1 MSHRKV
7 FISILGT
14 GNYGP
19 CEYTQGDFTSSNTR
33 FIQEATL
40 EFLNVKETW
49 TAQDIAYIFL
59 TPTART
65 SNWQEKTVYKGEV
78 EKGYRGLAPILDEM
92 QLPCPIEDVDIT
104 EDGDEQGLW
113 SVFQTIYDKLQE
125 GDELYIDITHSF
137 RYLPMLLLV
146 LCNYAKFLKQTK
158 VVHISYGNYEAKAPV
173 KPLVDLMPLVEVQ
186 DWTFA
191 ASDFLRNGRTAS
203 FTALVKERIQPILK
217 ETKGQ
222 DEDARALRLFLNR
235 LEPLSQSL
243 TTVRGKAIIDGG
255 IFRDLNDSAQNLKN
269 TLIPA
274 MAPLIDKI
282 KDSFSGFDPTSSIEN
297 GFEAAQWC
305 YDKQLYQQSIT
316 ILQETLKGYTA
327 KQAGYPCDE
336 QRYQDLAAAAYN
348 EAFFKKHKKK
358 DEGKGKGKDKSK
370 DNEEDLNRQKV
381 IFDGMSSLPLV
392 DKLCELHNEISQL
405 RNDFNHAGIRFYP
418 IKADDIPRQ
427 IKEKIDW
434 LFQALKDDKL
444 TLASPLTSAQPL
456 FLNLSNHPSD
466 KWGEAQLDAARA
478 YGKVVDMPFPEIDPG
493 ATTEEIYIL
502 AEEYA
507 EEITSRYPDRDL
519 TVHIMGEMTFC
530 FRLVTLL
537 HARGVRCVA
546 STTQRKTSELA
557 DGKKESIFE
566 FQEFREY

>member
-1 MSHRKV
+1 MPHRKV

-14 GNYGP
+14 SNYGS
-19 CEYTQGDFTSSNTR
+19 CQYTQGDFTSSDTP
-33 FIQEATL
+33 FIQKATL

-49 TAQDIAYIFL
+49 TTQDIAYIFL

-65 SNWQEKTVYKGEV
+65 SNWQEKPVYKGG
-78 EKGYRGLAPILDEM
+78 EKKSYRGLVPILDEM
-92 QLPCPIEDVDIT
+92 KLPCPIETVDIT

-158 VVHISYGNYEAKAPV
+158 VVHISYGNYEAKTSV
-173 KPLVDLMPLVEVQ
+173 KPLVDLMTLVEVQ
-186 DWTFA
+186 NWTLA
-191 ASDFLRNGRTAS
+191 ASDFLRNGRTSS
-203 FTALVKERIQPILK
+203 FAELVSERIQPILK
-217 ETKGQ
+217 ATRGQ
-222 DEDARALRLFLNR
+222 DEDARALRQFINR

-243 TTVRGKAIIDGG
+243 TTVRGKMIIDGV
-255 IFRDLNDSAQNLKN
+255 IFRDLNDSAQNLGN

-282 KDSFSGFDPTSSIEN
+282 KDSFSGFAPTANIKN
-297 GFEAAQWC
+297 GFEAARWC

-327 KQAGYPCDE
+327 AQAGYPCDE
-336 QRYQDLAAAAYN
+336 KLYQDLAGTAYN
-348 EAFFKKHKKK
+348 IAFNKRPESEWKLGEKNNDQDDF
-358 DEGKGKGKDKSK
+358 
-370 DNEEDLNRQKV
+370 NRRKV
-381 IFDGMSSLPLV
+381 IVKRMLSLPLV
-392 DKLCELHNEISQL
+392 QELSGLYDEIAQL
-405 RNDFNHAGIRFYP
+405 RNDFNHAGIRPNP
-418 IKADDIPRQ
+418 INDIPTQ
-427 IKEKIDW
+427 IKRKMDCF
-434 LFQALKDDKL
+434 FQVLENDKPIP
-444 TLASPLTSAQPL
+444 APPL
-456 FLNLSNHPSD
+456 FLNLSNHSSD

-478 YGKVVDMPFPEIDPG
+478 YGKVVDMPFPTIDPG

-537 HARGVRCVA
+537 HARGIRCVA
-546 STTQRKTSELA
+546 STTQRKTSELP
-557 DGKKESIFE
+557 DGTKESIFE
-566 FQEFREY
+566 FQAFREY

>member
-1 MSHRKV
+1 M
-7 FISILGT
+7 
-14 GNYGP
+14 
-19 CEYTQGDFTSSNTR
+19 
-33 FIQEATL
+33 
-40 EFLNVKETW
+40 
-49 TAQDIAYIFL
+49 
-59 TPTART
+59 
-65 SNWQEKTVYKGEV
+65 

-92 QLPCPIEDVDIT
+92 KLPCPIETVDIT

-158 VVHISYGNYEAKAPV
+158 VVHISYGNYEPNATV
-173 KPLVDLMPLVEVQ
+173 YPLVDLTPLVEVQ

-191 ASDFLRNGRTAS
+191 ASDFLRNGRTSS
-203 FTALVKERIQPILK
+203 FAELVSERIQPILRA
-217 ETKGQ
+217 TKGQ
-222 DEDARALRLFLNR
+222 DEDAQALRQFINR

-274 MAPLIDKI
+274 MDPLIDKI
-282 KDSFSGFDPTSSIEN
+282 KDSFSGFSLEQNIKN
-297 GFEAAQWC
+297 GFVAAQWC

-327 KQAGYPCDE
+327 VQAGYPCDE
-336 QRYQDLAAAAYN
+336 KLYQDLAAAAYN
-348 EAFFKKHKKK
+348 VAFRKRPESEWKLGENN
-358 DEGKGKGKDKSK
+358 DDQ
-370 DNEEDLNRQKV
+370 EDFNRRKV
-381 IFDGMSSLPLV
+381 IVKRMLSLPLV
-392 DKLCELHNEISQL
+392 QELCSLYDEIAQL
-405 RNDFNHAGIRFYP
+405 RNDFNHAGIRPNP
-418 IKADDIPRQ
+418 INDIPTQ
-427 IKEKIDW
+427 IKRKMDRF
-434 LFQALKDDKL
+434 FQALEKDKPVP
-444 TLASPLTSAQPL
+444 APPL
-456 FLNLSNHPSD
+456 FLNLSNHSSD

-478 YGKVVDMPFPEIDPG
+478 YGKVVDMPFPKIDPG

>member
-1 MSHRKV
+1 MPHRKV

-14 GNYGP
+14 SNYGS
-19 CEYTQGDFTSSNTR
+19 CQYTQGDFISSETH

-65 SNWQEKTVYKGEV
+65 SNWQEKTLNWKKE
-78 EKGYRGLAPILDEM
+78 EKGYRGLEPILEEM
-92 QLPCPIEDVDIT
+92 KLPCPIETVDIT

-158 VVHISYGNYEAKAPV
+158 VVHISYGNYEPNETV
-173 KPLVDLMPLVEVQ
+173 NPLVDLMPLVEVQ
-186 DWTFA
+186 NWTLA
-191 ASDFLRNGRTAS
+191 ASDFLRNGRTSS
-203 FTALVKERIQPILK
+203 FAELVSERIQPILK
-217 ETKGQ
+217 ATRGQ
-222 DEDARALRLFLNR
+222 DEDARALRQFINR

-255 IFRDLNDSAQNLKN
+255 IFRDLNDSAQNLGD

-282 KDSFSGFDPTSSIEN
+282 KDSFSGFAPTANIKN
-297 GFEAAQWC
+297 GFEAARWC

-327 KQAGYPCDE
+327 AQAGYPCDE
-336 QRYQDLAAAAYN
+336 KLYQDLAGTAYN
-348 EAFFKKHKKK
+348 IAFNKRPESEWKLGEKNNDQDDF
-358 DEGKGKGKDKSK
+358 
-370 DNEEDLNRQKV
+370 NRRKV
-381 IFDGMSSLPLV
+381 IVKRMLSLPLV
-392 DKLCELHNEISQL
+392 QELSGLYDEIAQL
-405 RNDFNHAGIRFYP
+405 RNDFNHAGIRPNP
-418 IKADDIPRQ
+418 INDIPTQ
-427 IKEKIDW
+427 IKRKMDCF
-434 LFQALKDDKL
+434 FQVLENDKPIP
-444 TLASPLTSAQPL
+444 APPL
-456 FLNLSNHPSD
+456 FLNLSNHSSD
-466 KWGEAQLDAARA
+466 KWSKAQLDAARA
-478 YGKVVDMPFPEIDPG
+478 YGEVVDMPFPVIDPG
-493 ATTEEIYIL
+493 ATTEEIHRL

-507 EEITSRYPDRDL
+507 DRITSSYLGRDL
-519 TVHIMGEMTFC
+519 MTVHLMGEMTFT

-546 STTQRKTSELA
+546 STTQRKTSELE
-557 DGKKESIFE
+557 GSKKESIFE
-566 FQEFREY
+566 FQAFREY

>member
-1 MSHRKV
+1 MPHRKV

-14 GNYGP
+14 SNYGS
-19 CEYTQGDFTSSNTR
+19 CQYTQGDFISSDTH

-65 SNWQEKTVYKGEV
+65 SNWQEKTLNWKKE
-78 EKGYRGLAPILDEM
+78 EKGYRGLAPILEEM
-92 QLPCPIEDVDIT
+92 KLPCPIETVNIT
-104 EDGDEQGLW
+104 EDGDEQELW
-113 SVFQTIYDKLQE
+113 RVFQTIYDKLQE

-186 DWTFA
+186 NWTLA
-191 ASDFLRNGRTAS
+191 ASDFLRNGRTSS
-203 FTALVKERIQPILK
+203 FAELVSERIQPILK
-217 ETKGQ
+217 ATRGQ
-222 DEDARALRLFLNR
+222 DEDARALRQFINR

-255 IFRDLNDSAQNLKN
+255 IFRDLNDSAQNLGD

-274 MAPLIDKI
+274 MDPLIDKI
-282 KDSFSGFDPTSSIEN
+282 KDSFSSFAPTANIKN
-297 GFEAAQWC
+297 GFEAARWC

-327 KQAGYPCDE
+327 AQAGYPCDE
-336 QRYQDLAAAAYN
+336 KLYQDLAGTAYN
-348 EAFFKKHKKK
+348 IAF
-358 DEGKGKGKDKSK
+358 
-370 DNEEDLNRQKV
+370 NRRPESEWRLGEKNNDQDDFNRRKV
-381 IFDGMSSLPLV
+381 IVKRMLSLPLV
-392 DKLCELHNEISQL
+392 QELSGLYDEIAQL
-405 RNDFNHAGIRFYP
+405 RNDFNHAGIRPNP
-418 IKADDIPRQ
+418 INDIPTQ
-427 IKEKIDW
+427 IKRKMDCFFQVLEK
-434 LFQALKDDKL
+434 DKPIP
-444 TLASPLTSAQPL
+444 APPL
-456 FLNLSNHPSD
+456 FLNLSNHSSD
-466 KWGEAQLDAARA
+466 KWSKAQLDAARA
-478 YGKVVDMPFPEIDPG
+478 YGEVVDMPFPEIDPG
-493 ATTEEIYIL
+493 ATTEEIHRL

-507 EEITSRYPDRDL
+507 DRITSSYLGRDL
-519 TVHIMGEMTFC
+519 TVHLMGEMTFT

-546 STTQRKTSELA
+546 STTQRKTSELP
-557 DGKKESIFE
+557 DGTKESIFE
-566 FQEFREY
+566 FQAFREY

>member
-14 GNYGP
+14 SNYGP
-19 CEYTQGDFTSSNTR
+19 CKYTQGDFTSSETH

-65 SNWQEKTVYKGEV
+65 SNWQERPVYKGGE
-78 EKGYRGLAPILDEM
+78 EKGYIGLGPILNEM
-92 QLPCPIEDVDIT
+92 QLPCPIKTVDIT

-217 ETKGQ
+217 ATKGQ

-243 TTVRGKAIIDGG
+243 TSVRGKAIIDGG

-282 KDSFSGFDPTSSIEN
+282 KDSFSDFAPTPNIEN
-297 GFEAAQWC
+297 GFVAAQWC
-305 YDKQLYQQSIT
+305 YDMQLYQQSIT

-327 KQAGYPCDE
+327 EQAGYPCDE

-348 EAFFKKHKKK
+348 ITVKKRPEREWKLGENN
-358 DEGKGKGKDKSK
+358 DDQ
-370 DNEEDLNRQKV
+370 EDFNRRKV
-381 IFDGMSSLPLV
+381 IVKRMLSLPLV
-392 DKLCELHNEISQL
+392 QELCGLYDEISQL
-405 RNDFNHAGIRFYP
+405 RNDFNHAGIRP
-418 IKADDIPRQ
+418 NPMSDIPTQ
-427 IKEKIDW
+427 IERKMVR
-434 LFQALKDDKL
+434 LFEALKDDKL
-444 TLASPLTSAQPL
+444 TSAPPL
-456 FLNLSNHPSD
+456 FLNLSNHSSD

>member
-14 GNYGP
+14 SNYGP
-19 CEYTQGDFTSSNTR
+19 CKYTQGDFTSSETH

-65 SNWQEKTVYKGEV
+65 SNWQERPVYKGGE
-78 EKGYRGLAPILDEM
+78 EKGYIGLGPILNEM
-92 QLPCPIEDVDIT
+92 QLPCPIKTVDIT

-217 ETKGQ
+217 ATKGQ

-243 TTVRGKAIIDGG
+243 TSVRGKAIIDGG

-282 KDSFSGFDPTSSIEN
+282 KDSFSDFAPTPNIEN
-297 GFEAAQWC
+297 GFVAAQWC
-305 YDKQLYQQSIT
+305 YDMQLYQQSIT

-327 KQAGYPCDE
+327 EQAGYPCDE

-348 EAFFKKHKKK
+348 ITVKKRPEREWKLGENN
-358 DEGKGKGKDKSK
+358 DDQ
-370 DNEEDLNRQKV
+370 EDFNRRKV
-381 IFDGMSSLPLV
+381 IVKRMLSLPLV
-392 DKLCELHNEISQL
+392 QELCGLYDEISQL
-405 RNDFNHAGIRFYP
+405 RNDFNHAGIRP
-418 IKADDIPRQ
+418 NPMSDIPTQ
-427 IKEKIDW
+427 IERKMVR
-434 LFQALKDDKL
+434 LFEALKDDKL
-444 TLASPLTSAQPL
+444 TSAPPL
-456 FLNLSNHPSD
+456 FLNLSNHSSD

-546 STTQRKTSELA
+546 STTQRKTSELEG
-557 DGKKESIFE
+557 GKKESIFE

>member
-14 GNYGP
+14 SNYGP
-19 CEYTQGDFTSSNTR
+19 CKYTQGDFTSSETH

-65 SNWQEKTVYKGEV
+65 SNWQERPVYKGGE
-78 EKGYRGLAPILDEM
+78 EKGYIGLGPILNEM
-92 QLPCPIEDVDIT
+92 QLPCPIKTVDIT

-113 SVFQTIYDKLQE
+113 SVFQTIYDELQE

-217 ETKGQ
+217 ATKGQ

-327 KQAGYPCDE
+327 EQAGYPCDE

-348 EAFFKKHKKK
+348 ITVKKRPEREWKLGENN
-358 DEGKGKGKDKSK
+358 DDQ
-370 DNEEDLNRQKV
+370 EDFNRRKV
-381 IFDGMSSLPLV
+381 IVKRMLSLPLV
-392 DKLCELHNEISQL
+392 QELCGLYDEISQL
-405 RNDFNHAGIRFYP
+405 RNDFNHAGIRP
-418 IKADDIPRQ
+418 NPMSDIPTQ
-427 IKEKIDW
+427 IERKMVR
-434 LFQALKDDKL
+434 LFEALKDDKL
-444 TLASPLTSAQPL
+444 TSAPPL
-456 FLNLSNHPSD
+456 FLNLSNHSSD

>member
-1 MSHRKV
+1 MPHRKV

-14 GNYGP
+14 SNYGS
-19 CEYTQGDFTSSNTR
+19 CQYTQGDFISSETH

-65 SNWQEKTVYKGEV
+65 SNWQEKTLNWKKE
-78 EKGYRGLAPILDEM
+78 EKGYRGLEPILEEM
-92 QLPCPIEDVDIT
+92 KLPCPIETVDIT

-158 VVHISYGNYEAKAPV
+158 VVHISYGNYEPNETV
-173 KPLVDLMPLVEVQ
+173 NPLVDLMPLVEVQ
-186 DWTFA
+186 NWTLA
-191 ASDFLRNGRTAS
+191 ASDFLRNGRTSS
-203 FTALVKERIQPILK
+203 FAELVSERIQPILK
-217 ETKGQ
+217 ATRGQ
-222 DEDARALRLFLNR
+222 DEDARALRQFINR

-243 TTVRGKAIIDGG
+243 TTVRGKMIIDGV

-282 KDSFSGFDPTSSIEN
+282 KDSFSGFAPTSSIEN
-297 GFEAAQWC
+297 GFVAAQWC

-316 ILQETLKGYTA
+316 ILLETLKGYTA
-327 KQAGYPCDE
+327 YQAGYSFNKEFIDVKFYLEMAGKAFYIATQEDQAEEKWDLGLDSDNIE
-336 QRYQDLAAAAYN
+336 Q
-348 EAFFKKHKKK
+348 
-358 DEGKGKGKDKSK
+358 GKSFVRKCLKLPIVKELSGLYGKIG
-370 DNEEDLNRQKV
+370 R
-381 IFDGMSSLPLV
+381 
-392 DKLCELHNEISQL
+392 L
-405 RNDFNHAGIRFYP
+405 RNDFNHAGFRGDATGGQKIP
-418 IKADDIPRQ
+418 AEIKDLLDQVSLWIEENGDATTPHC
-427 IKEKIDW
+427 ESS
-434 LFQALKDDKL
+434 
-444 TLASPLTSAQPL
+444 TPL
-456 FLNLSNHPSD
+456 FLNLSNHSSD
-466 KWGEAQLDAARA
+466 KWSKAQLDAARA
-478 YGKVVDMPFPEIDPG
+478 YGEVVDMPFPVIDPG
-493 ATTEEIYIL
+493 ATTEEIHRL

-507 EEITSRYPDRDL
+507 EEISSKYPDCDL
-519 TVHIMGEMTFC
+519 TVHLMGEMTFC

-546 STTQRKTSELA
+546 STTQRKTSELE
-557 DGKKESIFE
+557 GSKKESIFE
-566 FQEFREY
+566 FQAFREY

>member
-1 MSHRKV
+1 MPHRKV

-14 GNYGP
+14 SNYGS
-19 CEYTQGDFTSSNTR
+19 CQYTQGDFISSDTC

-49 TAQDIAYIFL
+49 TAQDIAYVFL

-65 SNWQEKTVYKGEV
+65 SNWQEKPVYKGGK
-78 EKGYRGLAPILDEM
+78 EKDYRGLDPILKEM
-92 QLPCPIEDVDIT
+92 KLPCPIETVDIT

-186 DWTFA
+186 NWTLA
-191 ASDFLRNGRTAS
+191 ASDFLRNGRTSS
-203 FTALVKERIQPILK
+203 FAELVSERIQPILK
-217 ETKGQ
+217 ATRGQ
-222 DEDARALRLFLNR
+222 DEDARALRQFINR

-255 IFRDLNDSAQNLKN
+255 IFRDLNDSAQNLGD

-274 MAPLIDKI
+274 MDPLIDKI
-282 KDSFSGFDPTSSIEN
+282 KDTFSSFAPTANIKN
-297 GFEAAQWC
+297 GFEAARWC

-327 KQAGYPCDE
+327 AQAGYPCDE
-336 QRYQDLAAAAYN
+336 KLYQDLAGTAYN
-348 EAFFKKHKKK
+348 IAF
-358 DEGKGKGKDKSK
+358 
-370 DNEEDLNRQKV
+370 NRRPESEWRLGEKNNDQDDFNRRKV
-381 IFDGMSSLPLV
+381 IVKRMLSLPLV
-392 DKLCELHNEISQL
+392 QELSGLYDEIAQL
-405 RNDFNHAGIRFYP
+405 RNDFNHAGIRPNP
-418 IKADDIPRQ
+418 INDIPTQ
-427 IKEKIDW
+427 IKRKMDYF
-434 LFQALKDDKL
+434 FQVLENDKPIP
-444 TLASPLTSAQPL
+444 APPL
-456 FLNLSNHPSD
+456 FLNLSNHSSD
-466 KWGEAQLDAARA
+466 KWSKAQLDAARA
-478 YGKVVDMPFPEIDPG
+478 YGEVVDMPFPEIDPG
-493 ATTEEIYIL
+493 ATTEEIHRL

-507 EEITSRYPDRDL
+507 EEITSSYLDRDL
-519 TVHIMGEMTFC
+519 TIHLMGEMTFT

-537 HARGVRCVA
+537 LARGVSCVA
-546 STTQRKTSELA
+546 STTQRKTSELP

-566 FQEFREY
+566 FKEFREY

>member
-1 MSHRKV
+1 MPHRKV

-14 GNYGP
+14 SNYGS
-19 CEYTQGDFTSSNTR
+19 CQYTQGDFISSETH

-65 SNWQEKTVYKGEV
+65 SNWQEKTLNWKKE
-78 EKGYRGLAPILDEM
+78 EKGYRGLDPILKEM
-92 QLPCPIEDVDIT
+92 ELPCPIETVNIT

-158 VVHISYGNYEAKAPV
+158 VVHISYGNYEPNETV
-173 KPLVDLMPLVEVQ
+173 NPLVDLMPLVEVQ
-186 DWTFA
+186 NWTLA

-217 ETKGQ
+217 ATKGQ
-222 DEDARALRLFLNR
+222 DEDAKALRQFISK

-243 TTVRGKAIIDGG
+243 TTVRGKEIIDGG

-274 MAPLIDKI
+274 MDPLIDKI
-282 KDSFSGFDPTSSIEN
+282 KDSFSGFAPTDNIKN
-297 GFEAAQWC
+297 GFEAARWC

-336 QRYQDLAAAAYN
+336 RQYQDLAGNAYN
-348 EAFFKKHKKK
+348 IAFKERPESEWKL
-358 DEGKGKGKDKSK
+358 GKNND
-370 DNEEDLNRQKV
+370 DQDDLNRRKV
-381 IFDGMSSLPLV
+381 IVKRMLSLPLV
-392 DKLCELHNEISQL
+392 QELSGLYDEITQL
-405 RNDFNHAGIRFYP
+405 RNDFNHAGFRSN
-418 IKADDIPRQ
+418 ASNDIPRQ
-427 IKEKIDW
+427 IKEKMDR
-434 LFQALKDDKL
+434 LSQALKDDKL
-444 TLASPLTSAQPL
+444 TPTSPLTPAPPL

-466 KWGEAQLDAARA
+466 KWSKAQLDAARA
-478 YGKVVDMPFPEIDPG
+478 YGEVVDMPFPEIDPG
-493 ATTEEIYIL
+493 ATTEEIHRL

-507 EEITSRYPDRDL
+507 KEISSRYPDCDL
-519 TVHIMGEMTFC
+519 TVHLMGEMTFC

-546 STTQRKTSELA
+546 STTQRKTSELP

-566 FQEFREY
+566 FQAFREY

>member
-1 MSHRKV
+1 MPHRKV

-14 GNYGP
+14 GNYGS
-19 CEYTQGDFTSSNTR
+19 CQYTQGDFISSDTC

-49 TAQDIAYIFL
+49 TAQDIAYVFL

-65 SNWQEKTVYKGEV
+65 SNWQENPVYKGGEK
-78 EKGYRGLAPILDEM
+78 KGYRGLAPILEEM
-92 QLPCPIEDVDIT
+92 KLPCPIETIDIT

-158 VVHISYGNYEAKAPV
+158 IVHISYGNYEAKESV

-186 DWTFA
+186 DWTLA
-191 ASDFLRNGRTAS
+191 ASEFLRNGRTAS
-203 FTALVKERIQPILK
+203 FTALVKERIQPILQ

-222 DEDARALRLFLNR
+222 DEDANALRLFLKR

-243 TTVRGKAIIDGG
+243 TTVRGKEIIDGG

-274 MAPLIDKI
+274 MAPLIDKV
-282 KDSFSGFDPTSSIEN
+282 KDSFSGFAPTSSIKN

-327 KQAGYPCDE
+327 EQAGYLCDE
-336 QRYQDLAAAAYN
+336 QPYQDLAGNAYN
-348 EAFFKKHKKK
+348 IAFKKRPESEWKL
-358 DEGKGKGKDKSK
+358 DEKNNDQ
-370 DNEEDLNRQKV
+370 DDFNRRKV
-381 IFDGMSSLPLV
+381 IVKRMLSLPLV
-392 DKLCELHNEISQL
+392 QELSGLYDEISQL
-405 RNDFNHAGIRFYP
+405 RNDFNHAGIRSNP
-418 IKADDIPRQ
+418 TNDIPTK
-427 IKEKIDW
+427 IEKKMAR
-434 LFQALKDDKL
+434 LFEALKDDKL
-444 TLASPLTSAQPL
+444 TPAPPL

-466 KWGEAQLDAARA
+466 KWSKAQLDAARA
-478 YGKVVDMPFPEIDPG
+478 YGEVVDMPFPEIDPG
-493 ATTEEIYIL
+493 ATTEEIHRL

-507 EEITSRYPDRDL
+507 DRITSSYLGRDL
-519 TVHIMGEMTFC
+519 MTVHLMGEMTFC
-530 FRLVTLL
+530 FRLVSLL

-566 FQEFREY
+566 FQAFREY

>member
-1 MSHRKV
+1 MPHRKV

-14 GNYGP
+14 SNYGP
-19 CEYTQGDFTSSNTR
+19 CEYTQGDFISSETH

-65 SNWQEKTVYKGEV
+65 SNWQEKTLNWKKE
-78 EKGYRGLAPILDEM
+78 EKGYRGLEPILEEM
-92 QLPCPIEDVDIT
+92 KLPCPIETVDIT

-158 VVHISYGNYEAKAPV
+158 VVHISYGNYEPNETV
-173 KPLVDLMPLVEVQ
+173 NPLVDLMPLVEVQ
-186 DWTFA
+186 NWTLA
-191 ASDFLRNGRTAS
+191 ASDFLRNGRTSS
-203 FTALVKERIQPILK
+203 FAELVSERIQPILK
-217 ETKGQ
+217 ATRGQ
-222 DEDARALRLFLNR
+222 DEDARALRQFINR

-255 IFRDLNDSAQNLKN
+255 IFRDLNDSAQNLGN

-282 KDSFSGFDPTSSIEN
+282 KDSFSGFAPTANIKN
-297 GFEAAQWC
+297 GFEAARWC

-327 KQAGYPCDE
+327 AQAGYPCDE
-336 QRYQDLAAAAYN
+336 KLYQDLAGTAYN
-348 EAFFKKHKKK
+348 IAFNKRPESEWKLGEKNNDQDDF
-358 DEGKGKGKDKSK
+358 
-370 DNEEDLNRQKV
+370 NRRKV
-381 IFDGMSSLPLV
+381 IVKRMLSLPLV
-392 DKLCELHNEISQL
+392 QELSGLYDEIAQL
-405 RNDFNHAGIRFYP
+405 RNDFNHAGIRPNP
-418 IKADDIPRQ
+418 INDIPTQ
-427 IKEKIDW
+427 IKRKMDCF
-434 LFQALKDDKL
+434 FQVLENDKPIP
-444 TLASPLTSAQPL
+444 APPL
-456 FLNLSNHPSD
+456 FLNLSNHSSD
-466 KWGEAQLDAARA
+466 KWSKAQLDAARA
-478 YGKVVDMPFPEIDPG
+478 YGEVVDMPFPVIDPG
-493 ATTEEIYIL
+493 ATTEEIHRL

-507 EEITSRYPDRDL
+507 DRITSSYLGRDL
-519 TVHIMGEMTFC
+519 MTVHLMGEMTFC

-537 HARGVRCVA
+537 HARGIRCVA
-546 STTQRKTSELA
+546 STTQRKTSELE
-557 DGKKESIFE
+557 GSKKESIFE
-566 FQEFREY
+566 FQAFREY

>member
-14 GNYGP
+14 SNYGP
-19 CEYTQGDFTSSNTR
+19 CKYTQGDFTSSETH

-65 SNWQEKTVYKGEV
+65 SNWQERPVYKGGE
-78 EKGYRGLAPILDEM
+78 EKGYIGLGPILNEM
-92 QLPCPIEDVDIT
+92 QLPCPIKTVDIT

-113 SVFQTIYDKLQE
+113 SVFQTIYDELQE

-217 ETKGQ
+217 ATKGQ

-243 TTVRGKAIIDGG
+243 TSVRGKAIIDGG

-282 KDSFSGFDPTSSIEN
+282 KDSFSDFAPTPNIEN
-297 GFEAAQWC
+297 GFVAAQWC

-348 EAFFKKHKKK
+348 ITVKKRPEREWKLGENN
-358 DEGKGKGKDKSK
+358 DDQ
-370 DNEEDLNRQKV
+370 EDFNRRKV
-381 IFDGMSSLPLV
+381 IVKRMLSLPLV
-392 DKLCELHNEISQL
+392 QELCGLYDEISQL
-405 RNDFNHAGIRFYP
+405 RNDFNHAGIRP
-418 IKADDIPRQ
+418 NPMSDIPTQ
-427 IKEKIDW
+427 IERKMVR
-434 LFQALKDDKL
+434 LFEALKDDKL
-444 TLASPLTSAQPL
+444 TSAPPL
-456 FLNLSNHPSD
+456 FLNLSNHSSD
-466 KWGEAQLDAARA
+466 KWGEAQLDAAKA

-546 STTQRKTSELA
+546 STTQRKTSELEG
-557 DGKKESIFE
+557 GKKESIFE

>member
-1 MSHRKV
+1 MPHRKV

-14 GNYGP
+14 SNYGS
-19 CEYTQGDFTSSNTR
+19 CQYTQGDFISSDTC

-49 TAQDIAYIFL
+49 TAQDIAYVFL

-65 SNWQEKTVYKGEV
+65 SNWQEKPVYKGGK
-78 EKGYRGLAPILDEM
+78 EKDYRGLDPILKEM
-92 QLPCPIEDVDIT
+92 KLPCPIETVDIT

-158 VVHISYGNYEAKAPV
+158 VVHISYGNYEPSETV
-173 KPLVDLMPLVEVQ
+173 NPLVDLMPLVEVQ
-186 DWTFA
+186 NWTLA
-191 ASDFLRNGRTAS
+191 ASDFLRNGRTSS
-203 FTALVKERIQPILK
+203 FAELVSERIQPILK
-217 ETKGQ
+217 ATRGQ
-222 DEDARALRLFLNR
+222 DEDARALRQFINR

-255 IFRDLNDSAQNLKN
+255 IFRDLNDSAQNLGN

-282 KDSFSGFDPTSSIEN
+282 KDSFSGFAPTANIKN
-297 GFEAAQWC
+297 GFEAARWC

-327 KQAGYPCDE
+327 AQAGYPCDE
-336 QRYQDLAAAAYN
+336 KLYQDLAGAAYKIALDDLS
-348 EAFFKKHKKK
+348 EDEWKLDQK
-358 DEGKGKGKDKSK
+358 DQD
-370 DNEEDLNRQKV
+370 DFNRRKV
-381 IFDGMSSLPLV
+381 IVKRMLSLPLV
-392 DKLCELHNEISQL
+392 QKLCGLYDEIAQL
-405 RNDFNHAGIRFYP
+405 RNDFNHAGIRPNP
-418 IKADDIPRQ
+418 INDIPTQ
-427 IKEKIDW
+427 IKRKMDCF
-434 LFQALKDDKL
+434 FQVLENDKPIP
-444 TLASPLTSAQPL
+444 APPL
-456 FLNLSNHPSD
+456 FLNLSNHSSD
-466 KWGEAQLDAARA
+466 KWSKAQLDAARA
-478 YGKVVDMPFPEIDPG
+478 YGEVVDMPFPVIDPG
-493 ATTEEIYIL
+493 ATTEEIHRL

-507 EEITSRYPDRDL
+507 DRITSSYLGRDL
-519 TVHIMGEMTFC
+519 MTVHLMGEMTFT

-546 STTQRKTSELA
+546 STTQRKTSELE
-557 DGKKESIFE
+557 GSKKESIFE
-566 FQEFREY
+566 FQAFREY

>member
-1 MSHRKV
+1 MPHRKV

-14 GNYGP
+14 SNYGS
-19 CEYTQGDFTSSNTR
+19 CQYTQGDFISSETH

-65 SNWQEKTVYKGEV
+65 SNWQEKTLNWKKE
-78 EKGYRGLAPILDEM
+78 EKGYRGLDPILKEM
-92 QLPCPIEDVDIT
+92 ELPCPIETVDIT

-158 VVHISYGNYEAKAPV
+158 VVHISYGNYEPNETV
-173 KPLVDLMPLVEVQ
+173 NPLVDLMPLVEVQ
-186 DWTFA
+186 NWTLA
-191 ASDFLRNGRTAS
+191 ASDFLRNGRTSS
-203 FTALVKERIQPILK
+203 FAELVSERIQPILK
-217 ETKGQ
+217 ATRGQ
-222 DEDARALRLFLNR
+222 DEDARALRQFINR

-255 IFRDLNDSAQNLKN
+255 IFRDLNDSAQNLGN

-282 KDSFSGFDPTSSIEN
+282 KDSFSGFAPTANIKN
-297 GFEAAQWC
+297 GFEAARWC

-327 KQAGYPCDE
+327 AQAGYPCDE
-336 QRYQDLAAAAYN
+336 KLYQDLAGTAYN
-348 EAFFKKHKKK
+348 IAFNKRPESEWKLGEKNNDQDDF
-358 DEGKGKGKDKSK
+358 
-370 DNEEDLNRQKV
+370 NRRKV
-381 IFDGMSSLPLV
+381 IVKRMLSLPLV
-392 DKLCELHNEISQL
+392 QELSGLYDEIAQL
-405 RNDFNHAGIRFYP
+405 RNDFNHAGIRPNP
-418 IKADDIPRQ
+418 INDIPTQ
-427 IKEKIDW
+427 IKRKMDCF
-434 LFQALKDDKL
+434 FQVLENDKPIP
-444 TLASPLTSAQPL
+444 APPL

-466 KWGEAQLDAARA
+466 KWSKAQLDAARA
-478 YGKVVDMPFPEIDPG
+478 YGEVVDMPFPEIDPG
-493 ATTEEIYIL
+493 ATTEEIHRL

-507 EEITSRYPDRDL
+507 KEISSRYPDCDL
-519 TVHIMGEMTFC
+519 TVHLMGEMTFC

-537 HARGVRCVA
+537 HARGIRCVA
-546 STTQRKTSELA
+546 STTQRKTSELP
-557 DGKKESIFE
+557 DGTKESIFE
-566 FQEFREY
+566 FQAFREY

>member
-1 MSHRKV
+1 MPHRKV

-14 GNYGP
+14 SNYGS
-19 CEYTQGDFTSSNTR
+19 CQYTQGDFTSSNTR

-49 TAQDIAYIFL
+49 TVQDIAYIFL

-65 SNWQEKTVYKGEV
+65 SNWQEKTLNWEKE
-78 EKGYRGLAPILDEM
+78 EKGYRGLAPILEEM
-92 QLPCPIEDVDIT
+92 KLPCPIETVNIT

-113 SVFQTIYDKLQE
+113 RVFQTIYDKLQK

-217 ETKGQ
+217 ATKGQ

-243 TTVRGKAIIDGG
+243 TSVRGKAIIDGG

-282 KDSFSGFDPTSSIEN
+282 KDSFSDFAPTPNIEN
-297 GFEAAQWC
+297 GFVAAQWC

-327 KQAGYPCDE
+327 EQAGYPCDE

-348 EAFFKKHKKK
+348 ITVKKRPEREWKLGENN
-358 DEGKGKGKDKSK
+358 DDQ
-370 DNEEDLNRQKV
+370 EDFNRRKV
-381 IFDGMSSLPLV
+381 IVKRMLSLPLV
-392 DKLCELHNEISQL
+392 QELCGLYDEISQL
-405 RNDFNHAGIRFYP
+405 RNDFNHAGIRP
-418 IKADDIPRQ
+418 NPMSDIPTQ
-427 IKEKIDW
+427 IERKMVR
-434 LFQALKDDKL
+434 LFEALKDDKL
-444 TLASPLTSAQPL
+444 TSAPPL
-456 FLNLSNHPSD
+456 FLNLSNHSSD

-507 EEITSRYPDRDL
+507 EDITSRYPDRDL

>member
-1 MSHRKV
+1 MPHRKV

-14 GNYGP
+14 SNYGS
-19 CEYTQGDFTSSNTR
+19 CQYTQGDFTSSDTH
-33 FIQEATL
+33 FIQKATL

-65 SNWQEKTVYKGEV
+65 SNWQEKPVYKGGE
-78 EKGYRGLAPILDEM
+78 EKGYRGLAPTLNEM
-92 QLPCPIEDVDIT
+92 ELPCPIETVDIT

-113 SVFQTIYDKLQE
+113 RVFQTIYDKLQE

-158 VVHISYGNYEAKAPV
+158 VVHISYGNYEAKATI

-186 DWTFA
+186 NWTLA
-191 ASDFLRNGRTAS
+191 ASDFLRNGRTSS
-203 FTALVKERIQPILK
+203 FTALVKERIQPILQ

-222 DEDARALRLFLNR
+222 DEDARALRQFIDR
-235 LEPLSQSL
+235 LKPLSQSL
-243 TTVRGKAIIDGG
+243 ITVRGKAIIDGG

-274 MAPLIDKI
+274 MDPLIDKI
-282 KDSFSGFDPTSSIEN
+282 KDSFSSFAPTANIKN
-297 GFEAAQWC
+297 GFEAARWC

-336 QRYQDLAAAAYN
+336 QQYQDLAGTAYN
-348 EAFFKKHKKK
+348 IAFKERPESEWKL
-358 DEGKGKGKDKSK
+358 DKNG
-370 DNEEDLNRQKV
+370 DDQDDLNRRKV
-381 IFDGMSSLPLV
+381 IVKRMLSLPLV
-392 DKLCELHNEISQL
+392 QELSGLYDEIAQL
-405 RNDFNHAGIRFYP
+405 RNDFNHAGFRSN
-418 IKADDIPRQ
+418 ASNDIPTQ
-427 IKEKIDW
+427 IKKKMDRF
-434 LFQALKDDKL
+434 FQALENDKL
-444 TLASPLTSAQPL
+444 TPASPLTPAPPL
-456 FLNLSNHPSD
+456 FLNLSNHSSD
-466 KWGEAQLDAARA
+466 KWSKAQLDVARA
-478 YGKVVDMPFPEIDPG
+478 YGEVVDMSFPEIDPG
-493 ATTEEIYIL
+493 ATTEEIHRL

-507 EEITSRYPDRDL
+507 DRITSSYLGRDL
-519 TVHIMGEMTFC
+519 MTVHLMGEMTFC

-546 STTQRKTSELA
+546 STTQRKTSELP

-566 FQEFREY
+566 FQAFREY

>member
-1 MSHRKV
+1 MPHRKV

-14 GNYGP
+14 SNYGS
-19 CEYTQGDFTSSNTR
+19 CQYTQGDFISSETH

-65 SNWQEKTVYKGEV
+65 SNWQEKTLNWKKE
-78 EKGYRGLAPILDEM
+78 EKGYRGLDPILKEM
-92 QLPCPIEDVDIT
+92 ELPCPIETVDIT

-158 VVHISYGNYEAKAPV
+158 VVHISYGNYEPNETV
-173 KPLVDLMPLVEVQ
+173 NPLVDLMPLVEVQ
-186 DWTFA
+186 NWTLA
-191 ASDFLRNGRTAS
+191 ASDFLRNGRTSS
-203 FTALVKERIQPILK
+203 FAELVSERIQPILK
-217 ETKGQ
+217 ATRGQ
-222 DEDARALRLFLNR
+222 DEDARALRQFINR

-255 IFRDLNDSAQNLKN
+255 IFRDLNDSAQNLGN

-282 KDSFSGFDPTSSIEN
+282 KDSFSGFAPTANIKN
-297 GFEAAQWC
+297 GFEAARWC

-327 KQAGYPCDE
+327 AQAGYPCDE
-336 QRYQDLAAAAYN
+336 KLYQDLAGTAYN
-348 EAFFKKHKKK
+348 IAFNKRPESEWKLGEKNNDQDDF
-358 DEGKGKGKDKSK
+358 
-370 DNEEDLNRQKV
+370 NRRKV
-381 IFDGMSSLPLV
+381 IVKRMLSLPLV
-392 DKLCELHNEISQL
+392 QELSGLYDEIAQL
-405 RNDFNHAGIRFYP
+405 RNDFNHAGIRPNP
-418 IKADDIPRQ
+418 INDIPTQ
-427 IKEKIDW
+427 IKRKMDCF
-434 LFQALKDDKL
+434 FQVLENDKPIP
-444 TLASPLTSAQPL
+444 APPL
-456 FLNLSNHPSD
+456 FLNLSNHSSD
-466 KWGEAQLDAARA
+466 KWSKAQLDAARA
-478 YGKVVDMPFPEIDPG
+478 YGEVVDMPFPVIDPG
-493 ATTEEIYIL
+493 ATTEEIHRL

-507 EEITSRYPDRDL
+507 DRITSSYLGRDL
-519 TVHIMGEMTFC
+519 MTVHLMGEMTFC

-537 HARGVRCVA
+537 HARGIRCVA
-546 STTQRKTSELA
+546 STTQRKTSELP
-557 DGKKESIFE
+557 DGTKESIFE
-566 FQEFREY
+566 FQAFREY

>member
-65 SNWQEKTVYKGEV
+65 SNWQERPVYKGGE
-78 EKGYRGLAPILDEM
+78 EKGYIGLGPILNEM
-92 QLPCPIEDVDIT
+92 QLPCPIKTVDIT

-158 VVHISYGNYEAKAPV
+158 VVYISYGNYEAKAPV

-217 ETKGQ
+217 ATKGQ

-243 TTVRGKAIIDGG
+243 TSVRGKAIIDGG

-282 KDSFSGFDPTSSIEN
+282 KDSFSDFAPTPNIEN
-297 GFEAAQWC
+297 GFVAAQWC

-327 KQAGYPCDE
+327 EQAGYPCDE

-348 EAFFKKHKKK
+348 ITVKKRPEREWKLGENN
-358 DEGKGKGKDKSK
+358 DDQ
-370 DNEEDLNRQKV
+370 EDFNRRKV
-381 IFDGMSSLPLV
+381 IVKRMLSLPLV
-392 DKLCELHNEISQL
+392 QELCGLYDEISQL
-405 RNDFNHAGIRFYP
+405 RNDFNHAGIRP
-418 IKADDIPRQ
+418 NPMSNIPTQ
-427 IKEKIDW
+427 IERKMVR
-434 LFQALKDDKL
+434 LFEALKDDKL
-444 TLASPLTSAQPL
+444 TSAPPL
-456 FLNLSNHPSD
+456 FLNLSNHLSD

>member
-14 GNYGP
+14 SNYGP
-19 CEYTQGDFTSSNTR
+19 CKYTQGDFTSSETH

-65 SNWQEKTVYKGEV
+65 SNWQERPVYKGGE
-78 EKGYRGLAPILDEM
+78 EKGYIGLGPILNEM
-92 QLPCPIEDVDIT
+92 QLPCPIKTVDIT

-217 ETKGQ
+217 ATKGQ

-243 TTVRGKAIIDGG
+243 TSVRGKAIIDGG

-282 KDSFSGFDPTSSIEN
+282 KDSFSDFAPTPNIEN
-297 GFEAAQWC
+297 GFVAAQWC
-305 YDKQLYQQSIT
+305 YDMQLYQQSIT

-327 KQAGYPCDE
+327 EQAGYPCDE

-348 EAFFKKHKKK
+348 ITVKKRPEREWKLGENN
-358 DEGKGKGKDKSK
+358 DDQ
-370 DNEEDLNRQKV
+370 EDFNRRKV
-381 IFDGMSSLPLV
+381 IVKRMLSLPLV
-392 DKLCELHNEISQL
+392 QELCGLYDEISQL
-405 RNDFNHAGIRFYP
+405 RNDFNHAGIRP
-418 IKADDIPRQ
+418 NPMSDIPTQ
-427 IKEKIDW
+427 IERKMVR
-434 LFQALKDDKL
+434 LFEALKDDKL
-444 TLASPLTSAQPL
+444 TSAPPL
-456 FLNLSNHPSD
+456 FLNLSNHSSD

-478 YGKVVDMPFPEIDPG
+478 YGKVVDMPFPEIDPE

-546 STTQRKTSELA
+546 STTQRKTSELEG
-557 DGKKESIFE
+557 GKKESIFE

>member
-49 TAQDIAYIFL
+49 TAQDIAYVFL

-327 KQAGYPCDE
+327 EQAGYPCDE

-348 EAFFKKHKKK
+348 ITVKKRPEREWKLGENN
-358 DEGKGKGKDKSK
+358 DDQ
-370 DNEEDLNRQKV
+370 EDFNRRKV
-381 IFDGMSSLPLV
+381 IVKRMLSLPLV
-392 DKLCELHNEISQL
+392 QELCGLYDEISQL
-405 RNDFNHAGIRFYP
+405 RNDFNHAGIRP
-418 IKADDIPRQ
+418 NPMSDIPTQ
-427 IKEKIDW
+427 IERKMVR
-434 LFQALKDDKL
+434 LFEALKDDKL
-444 TLASPLTSAQPL
+444 TSAPPL
-456 FLNLSNHPSD
+456 FLNLSNHLSD

>member
-1 MSHRKV
+1 MPHRKV

-14 GNYGP
+14 SNYGS
-19 CEYTQGDFTSSNTR
+19 CQYTQGDFTSSNTR

-49 TAQDIAYIFL
+49 TPQDIAYIFL

-65 SNWQEKTVYKGEV
+65 SNWQEKTLNWKKE
-78 EKGYRGLAPILDEM
+78 EKGYRGLDPILKEM
-92 QLPCPIEDVDIT
+92 KLPCPIEPVDIT

-125 GDELYIDITHSF
+125 EDELYIDITHSF

-158 VVHISYGNYEAKAPV
+158 VVHISYGNYEAKATI

-186 DWTFA
+186 NWTLA
-191 ASDFLRNGRTAS
+191 ASDFLRNGRTSS
-203 FTALVKERIQPILK
+203 FAELVSERIQPILRA
-217 ETKGQ
+217 TRGQ
-222 DEDARALRLFLNR
+222 DEDARALRLFINR

-255 IFRDLNDSAQNLKN
+255 IFRDLNDSAQNLGN

-282 KDSFSGFDPTSSIEN
+282 KDSFSGFAPTSSIEN

-327 KQAGYPCDE
+327 KQAGYPYDE
-336 QRYQDLAAAAYN
+336 KLYQDLAGAAYKIALDDLS
-348 EAFFKKHKKK
+348 EDEWKLDQK
-358 DEGKGKGKDKSK
+358 DQD
-370 DNEEDLNRQKV
+370 DFNRRKV
-381 IFDGMSSLPLV
+381 IVKRMLSLPLV
-392 DKLCELHNEISQL
+392 QKLCGLYDEIAQL
-405 RNDFNHAGIRFYP
+405 RNDFNHAGIRPNP
-418 IKADDIPRQ
+418 INDIPTQ
-427 IKEKIDW
+427 IKRKMDRF
-434 LFQALKDDKL
+434 FQALENDKPIP
-444 TLASPLTSAQPL
+444 APPL

-466 KWGEAQLDAARA
+466 KWSKAQLDAARA
-478 YGKVVDMPFPEIDPG
+478 YGEVVDMPFPVIDPG
-493 ATTEEIYIL
+493 ATTEDIHRL

-507 EEITSRYPDRDL
+507 DRITSSYLGRDL
-519 TVHIMGEMTFC
+519 MTVHLMGEMTFC

-546 STTQRKTSELA
+546 STTQRKTSELE
-557 DGKKESIFE
+557 GSKKESIFE
-566 FQEFREY
+566 FQAFREY

>member
-65 SNWQEKTVYKGEV
+65 SNWQEKPVYKGGE
-78 EKGYRGLAPILDEM
+78 EKGYIGLAPILDEM
-92 QLPCPIEDVDIT
+92 KLPCPIETVDIT

-113 SVFQTIYDKLQE
+113 SVFQTIYDKLQD

-327 KQAGYPCDE
+327 EQAGYPCDE

-348 EAFFKKHKKK
+348 ITVKKRPEREWKLGENN
-358 DEGKGKGKDKSK
+358 DDQ
-370 DNEEDLNRQKV
+370 EDFNRRKV
-381 IFDGMSSLPLV
+381 IVKRMLSLPLV
-392 DKLCELHNEISQL
+392 QELCGLYDEISQL
-405 RNDFNHAGIRFYP
+405 RNDFNHAGIRP
-418 IKADDIPRQ
+418 NPMSDIPTQ
-427 IKEKIDW
+427 IERKMVR
-434 LFQALKDDKL
+434 LFEALKDDKL
-444 TLASPLTSAQPL
+444 TSAPPL
-456 FLNLSNHPSD
+456 FLNLSNHSSD
-466 KWGEAQLDAARA
+466 KWGEAQLDASRA

>member
-1 MSHRKV
+1 MPHRKV

-14 GNYGP
+14 SNYGS
-19 CEYTQGDFTSSNTR
+19 CQYTQGDFISSETH

-65 SNWQEKTVYKGEV
+65 SNWQEKPVYTGGEK
-78 EKGYRGLAPILDEM
+78 KGYRGLDPILKEM
-92 QLPCPIEDVDIT
+92 ELPCPIETVDIT

-158 VVHISYGNYEAKAPV
+158 VVHISYGNYEPNETV
-173 KPLVDLMPLVEVQ
+173 NPLVDLMPLVEVQ
-186 DWTFA
+186 NWTLA
-191 ASDFLRNGRTAS
+191 ASDFLRNGRTSS
-203 FTALVKERIQPILK
+203 FAELVSERIQPILK
-217 ETKGQ
+217 ATRGQ
-222 DEDARALRLFLNR
+222 DEDARALRQFINR

-243 TTVRGKAIIDGG
+243 TTVRGKMIIDGV
-255 IFRDLNDSAQNLKN
+255 IFRDLNDSAQNLGN

-282 KDSFSGFDPTSSIEN
+282 KDSFSGFAPTANIKN
-297 GFEAAQWC
+297 GFEAARWC

-327 KQAGYPCDE
+327 AQAGYPCDE
-336 QRYQDLAAAAYN
+336 KLYQDLAGTAYN
-348 EAFFKKHKKK
+348 IAFNKRPESEWKLGEKNNDQDDF
-358 DEGKGKGKDKSK
+358 
-370 DNEEDLNRQKV
+370 NRRKV
-381 IFDGMSSLPLV
+381 IVKRMLSLPLV
-392 DKLCELHNEISQL
+392 QELSGLYDEIAQL
-405 RNDFNHAGIRFYP
+405 RNDFNHAGIRPNP
-418 IKADDIPRQ
+418 INDIPTQ
-427 IKEKIDW
+427 IKRKMDCF
-434 LFQALKDDKL
+434 FQVLENDKPIP
-444 TLASPLTSAQPL
+444 APPL
-456 FLNLSNHPSD
+456 FLNLSNHSSD
-466 KWGEAQLDAARA
+466 KWSKAQLDAARA
-478 YGKVVDMPFPEIDPG
+478 YGEVVDMPFPVIDPG
-493 ATTEEIYIL
+493 ATTEEIHRL

-507 EEITSRYPDRDL
+507 DRITSSYLGRDL
-519 TVHIMGEMTFC
+519 MTVHLMGEMTFT

-546 STTQRKTSELA
+546 STTQRKTSELE
-557 DGKKESIFE
+557 GSKKESIFE
-566 FQEFREY
+566 FQAFREY

>member
-1 MSHRKV
+1 MPHRKV

-14 GNYGP
+14 GNYGS
-19 CEYTQGDFTSSNTR
+19 CQYTQGDFTSSDTH
-33 FIQEATL
+33 FIQKATL

-65 SNWQEKTVYKGEV
+65 SNWQEKPVNWNKE
-78 EKGYRGLAPILDEM
+78 EKGYRGLAPILEEM
-92 QLPCPIEDVDIT
+92 KLPCPIETVDIT

-186 DWTFA
+186 NWTLA
-191 ASDFLRNGRTAS
+191 ASDFLRNGRTSILSELAS
-203 FTALVKERIQPILK
+203 ERITPILQKK
-217 ETKGQ
+217 EGSN
-222 DEDARALRLFLNR
+222 EAAISLNQFR
-235 LEPLSQSL
+235 EKLDTVSL
-243 TTVRGKAIIDGG
+243 TLTTIRGKRIVDGS
-255 IFRDLNDSAQNLKN
+255 IFQNLSKAIKKLDAS
-269 TLIPA
+269 LIKP
-274 MAPLIDKI
+274 MVPLIDRVRS
-282 KDSFSGFDPTSSIEN
+282 SFEPFEGTPNFKN
-297 GFEAAQWC
+297 GFVAAQWC

-327 KQAGYPCDE
+327 YQAGYNFNKEFIDVKFYLE
-336 QRYQDLAAAAYN
+336 MAGKAFYIATQEDQAEEKWDLGLDSDN
-348 EAFFKKHKKK
+348 IER
-358 DEGKGKGKDKSK
+358 GKSFVRKCLKLPIVKELSGLYGKIG
-370 DNEEDLNRQKV
+370 R
-381 IFDGMSSLPLV
+381 
-392 DKLCELHNEISQL
+392 L
-405 RNDFNHAGIRFYP
+405 RNDFNHAGFRGDATGGQKIP
-418 IKADDIPRQ
+418 AEIKDLLDQVSLWIEENGDATTPHC
-427 IKEKIDW
+427 ESS
-434 LFQALKDDKL
+434 
-444 TLASPLTSAQPL
+444 TPL
-456 FLNLSNHPSD
+456 FLNLSNHSSD
-466 KWGEAQLDAARA
+466 KWNKAQLDAARA
-478 YGKVVDMPFPEIDPG
+478 YGEVVDMPFPEIDPG
-493 ATTEEIYIL
+493 ATTEEIHRL

-507 EEITSRYPDRDL
+507 DRITSSYLGRDL
-519 TVHIMGEMTFC
+519 MTVHLMGEMTFT

-566 FQEFREY
+566 FQAFREY

>member
-65 SNWQEKTVYKGEV
+65 SNWQERPVYKGGE
-78 EKGYRGLAPILDEM
+78 EKGYIGLGPILNEM

-327 KQAGYPCDE
+327 EQAGYPCDE

-348 EAFFKKHKKK
+348 ITVKKRPEREWKLGENN
-358 DEGKGKGKDKSK
+358 DDQ
-370 DNEEDLNRQKV
+370 EDFNRRKV
-381 IFDGMSSLPLV
+381 IVKRMLSLPLV
-392 DKLCELHNEISQL
+392 QELCGLYDEISQL
-405 RNDFNHAGIRFYP
+405 RNDFNHAGIRP
-418 IKADDIPRQ
+418 NPMSDIPTQ
-427 IKEKIDW
+427 IERKMVR
-434 LFQALKDDKL
+434 LFEALKDDKL
-444 TLASPLTSAQPL
+444 TSAPPL
-456 FLNLSNHPSD
+456 FLNLSNHSSD

-546 STTQRKTSELA
+546 STTQRKTSELEG
-557 DGKKESIFE
+557 GKKESIFE

>member
-1 MSHRKV
+1 MPHRKV

-14 GNYGP
+14 SNYGS
-19 CEYTQGDFTSSNTR
+19 CQYTQGDFISSETH

-65 SNWQEKTVYKGEV
+65 SNWQEKPVYTGGEK
-78 EKGYRGLAPILDEM
+78 KGYRGLDPILKEM
-92 QLPCPIEDVDIT
+92 ELPCPIETVDIT

-158 VVHISYGNYEAKAPV
+158 VVHISYGNYEPNETV
-173 KPLVDLMPLVEVQ
+173 NPLVDLMPLVEVQ
-186 DWTFA
+186 NWTLA
-191 ASDFLRNGRTAS
+191 ASDFLRNGRTSS
-203 FTALVKERIQPILK
+203 FAELVSERIQPILK
-217 ETKGQ
+217 ATRGQ
-222 DEDARALRLFLNR
+222 DEDARALRLFINR

-255 IFRDLNDSAQNLKN
+255 IFRDLNDSAQNLGN

-282 KDSFSGFDPTSSIEN
+282 KDSFSGFAPTANIKN
-297 GFEAAQWC
+297 GFEAARWC

-327 KQAGYPCDE
+327 AQAGYPCDE
-336 QRYQDLAAAAYN
+336 KLYQDLAGTAYN
-348 EAFFKKHKKK
+348 IAFNKRPESEWKLGEKNNDQDDF
-358 DEGKGKGKDKSK
+358 
-370 DNEEDLNRQKV
+370 NRRKV
-381 IFDGMSSLPLV
+381 IVKRMLSLPLV
-392 DKLCELHNEISQL
+392 QELSGLYDEIAQL
-405 RNDFNHAGIRFYP
+405 RNDFNHAGIRPNP
-418 IKADDIPRQ
+418 INDIPTQ
-427 IKEKIDW
+427 IKRKMDCF
-434 LFQALKDDKL
+434 FQVLENDKPIP
-444 TLASPLTSAQPL
+444 APPL
-456 FLNLSNHPSD
+456 FLNLSNHSSD
-466 KWGEAQLDAARA
+466 KWSKAQLDAARA
-478 YGKVVDMPFPEIDPG
+478 YGEVVDMPFPEIDPG
-493 ATTEEIYIL
+493 ATTEEIHRL

-507 EEITSRYPDRDL
+507 DRITSSYLGRDL
-519 TVHIMGEMTFC
+519 MTVHLMGEMTFT

-566 FQEFREY
+566 FQAFREY

>member
-1 MSHRKV
+1 MPHRKV

-14 GNYGP
+14 SNYGS
-19 CEYTQGDFTSSNTR
+19 CQYTQGDFISSETH

-65 SNWQEKTVYKGEV
+65 SNWQEKTLNWKKE
-78 EKGYRGLAPILDEM
+78 EKGYRGLEPILEEM
-92 QLPCPIEDVDIT
+92 KLPCPIETVDIT

-158 VVHISYGNYEAKAPV
+158 VVHISYGNYEPNETV
-173 KPLVDLMPLVEVQ
+173 NPLVDLMPLVEVQ
-186 DWTFA
+186 NWTLA
-191 ASDFLRNGRTAS
+191 ASDFLRNGRTSS
-203 FTALVKERIQPILK
+203 FAELVSERIQPILK
-217 ETKGQ
+217 ATRGQ
-222 DEDARALRLFLNR
+222 DEDARALRQFINR

-243 TTVRGKAIIDGG
+243 TTVRGKMIIDGV
-255 IFRDLNDSAQNLKN
+255 IFRDLNDSAQNLGN

-282 KDSFSGFDPTSSIEN
+282 KDSFSGFAPTANIKN
-297 GFEAAQWC
+297 GFEAARWC

-327 KQAGYPCDE
+327 AQAGYPCDE
-336 QRYQDLAAAAYN
+336 KLYQDLAGTAYN
-348 EAFFKKHKKK
+348 IAFNKRPESEWKLGEKNNDQDDF
-358 DEGKGKGKDKSK
+358 
-370 DNEEDLNRQKV
+370 NRRKV
-381 IFDGMSSLPLV
+381 IVKRMLSLPLV
-392 DKLCELHNEISQL
+392 QELSGLYDEIAQL
-405 RNDFNHAGIRFYP
+405 RNDFNHAGIRPNP
-418 IKADDIPRQ
+418 INDIPTQ
-427 IKEKIDW
+427 IKRKMDCF
-434 LFQALKDDKL
+434 FQVLENDKPIP
-444 TLASPLTSAQPL
+444 APPL
-456 FLNLSNHPSD
+456 FLNLSNHSSD
-466 KWGEAQLDAARA
+466 KWSKAQLDAARA
-478 YGKVVDMPFPEIDPG
+478 YGEVVDMPFPVIDPG
-493 ATTEEIYIL
+493 ATTEEIHRL

-507 EEITSRYPDRDL
+507 DRITSSYLGRDL
-519 TVHIMGEMTFC
+519 MTVHLMGEMTFT

-546 STTQRKTSELA
+546 STTQRKTSELE
-557 DGKKESIFE
+557 GSKKESIFE
-566 FQEFREY
+566 FQAFREY

>member
-1 MSHRKV
+1 MPHRKV

-14 GNYGP
+14 SNYGS
-19 CEYTQGDFTSSNTR
+19 CQYTQGDFISSETH

-65 SNWQEKTVYKGEV
+65 SNWQEKTLNWKKE
-78 EKGYRGLAPILDEM
+78 EKGYRGLDPILKEM
-92 QLPCPIEDVDIT
+92 ELPCPIETVNIT

-158 VVHISYGNYEAKAPV
+158 VVHISYGNYEPNETV
-173 KPLVDLMPLVEVQ
+173 NPLVDLMPLVEVQ
-186 DWTFA
+186 NWTLA

-217 ETKGQ
+217 ATKGQ
-222 DEDARALRLFLNR
+222 DEDAKALRQFISK

-243 TTVRGKAIIDGG
+243 TTVRGKEIIDGG

-274 MAPLIDKI
+274 MDPLIDKI
-282 KDSFSGFDPTSSIEN
+282 KDSFSGFAPTDNIKN
-297 GFEAAQWC
+297 GFEAARWC

-336 QRYQDLAAAAYN
+336 RQYQDLAGNAYN
-348 EAFFKKHKKK
+348 IAFKERPESEWKL
-358 DEGKGKGKDKSK
+358 GKNND
-370 DNEEDLNRQKV
+370 DQDDLNRRKV
-381 IFDGMSSLPLV
+381 IVKRMLSLPLV
-392 DKLCELHNEISQL
+392 QELSGLYDEITQL
-405 RNDFNHAGIRFYP
+405 RNDFNHAGFRSN
-418 IKADDIPRQ
+418 ASNDIPRQ
-427 IKEKIDW
+427 IKEKMDR
-434 LFQALKDDKL
+434 LSQALKDDKL
-444 TLASPLTSAQPL
+444 TPTSPLTPAPPL

-466 KWGEAQLDAARA
+466 KWSKAQLDAARA
-478 YGKVVDMPFPEIDPG
+478 YGEVVDMPFPEIDPG
-493 ATTEEIYIL
+493 ATTEEIHRL

-507 EEITSRYPDRDL
+507 KEISSRYPDCDL
-519 TVHIMGEMTFC
+519 TVHLMGEMTFT

-546 STTQRKTSELA
+546 STTQRKTSELP

-566 FQEFREY
+566 FQAFREY

>member
-1 MSHRKV
+1 MSPRKV

-14 GNYGP
+14 SEYGP
-19 CEYTQGDFTSSNTR
+19 CKYTQGDFTSSETH

-65 SNWQEKTVYKGEV
+65 SNWQERPVYKGGE
-78 EKGYRGLAPILDEM
+78 EKGYIGLGPILNEM
-92 QLPCPIEDVDIT
+92 QLPCPIKTVDIT

-113 SVFQTIYDKLQE
+113 SVFQTIYDELQE

-217 ETKGQ
+217 ATKGQ

-243 TTVRGKAIIDGG
+243 TSVRGKAIIDGG

-282 KDSFSGFDPTSSIEN
+282 KDSFSDFAPTPNIEN
-297 GFEAAQWC
+297 GFVAAQWC

-327 KQAGYPCDE
+327 EQAGYPCDE

-348 EAFFKKHKKK
+348 ITVKKRPEREWKLGENN
-358 DEGKGKGKDKSK
+358 DDQ
-370 DNEEDLNRQKV
+370 EDFNRRKV
-381 IFDGMSSLPLV
+381 IVKRMLSLPLV
-392 DKLCELHNEISQL
+392 QELCGLYDEISQL
-405 RNDFNHAGIRFYP
+405 RNDFNHAGIRP
-418 IKADDIPRQ
+418 NPMSDIPTQ
-427 IKEKIDW
+427 IERKMVR
-434 LFQALKDDKL
+434 LFEALKDDKL
-444 TLASPLTSAQPL
+444 TSAPPL
-456 FLNLSNHPSD
+456 FLNLSNHSSD
-466 KWGEAQLDAARA
+466 KWGEAQLDAAKA

-546 STTQRKTSELA
+546 STTQRKTSELEG
-557 DGKKESIFE
+557 GKKESIFE

>member
-1 MSHRKV
+1 MPHRKV

-14 GNYGP
+14 SNYGS
-19 CEYTQGDFTSSNTR
+19 CQYTQGDFISSDTC

-49 TAQDIAYIFL
+49 TTQDIAYIFL

-65 SNWQEKTVYKGEV
+65 SNWQEKPVYKGG
-78 EKGYRGLAPILDEM
+78 EKKSYRGLVPILDEM
-92 QLPCPIEDVDIT
+92 KLPCPIETVDIT

-158 VVHISYGNYEAKAPV
+158 VVHISYGNYEAKTSV

-186 DWTFA
+186 NWTLA
-191 ASDFLRNGRTAS
+191 ASDFLRNGRTSS
-203 FTALVKERIQPILK
+203 FAELVSERIQPILK
-217 ETKGQ
+217 ATRGQ
-222 DEDARALRLFLNR
+222 DEDARALRQFINR

-255 IFRDLNDSAQNLKN
+255 IFRDLNDSAQNLGD

-282 KDSFSGFDPTSSIEN
+282 KDSFSGFAPTANIKN
-297 GFEAAQWC
+297 GFEAARWC

-327 KQAGYPCDE
+327 AQAGYPCDE
-336 QRYQDLAAAAYN
+336 KLYQDLAGTAYN
-348 EAFFKKHKKK
+348 IAFNKRPESEWKLGEKNNDQDDF
-358 DEGKGKGKDKSK
+358 
-370 DNEEDLNRQKV
+370 NRRKV
-381 IFDGMSSLPLV
+381 IVKRMLSLPLV
-392 DKLCELHNEISQL
+392 QELSGLYDEIAQL
-405 RNDFNHAGIRFYP
+405 RNDFNHAGIRPNP
-418 IKADDIPRQ
+418 INDIPTQ
-427 IKEKIDW
+427 IKRKMDCF
-434 LFQALKDDKL
+434 FQVLENDKPIP
-444 TLASPLTSAQPL
+444 APPL
-456 FLNLSNHPSD
+456 FLNLSNHSSD
-466 KWGEAQLDAARA
+466 KWSKAQLDAARA
-478 YGKVVDMPFPEIDPG
+478 YGEVVDMPFPVIDPG
-493 ATTEEIYIL
+493 ATTEEIHRL

-507 EEITSRYPDRDL
+507 DRITSSYLGRDL
-519 TVHIMGEMTFC
+519 MTVHLMGEMTFC

-546 STTQRKTSELA
+546 STTQRKTSELE
-557 DGKKESIFE
+557 GSKKESIFE
-566 FQEFREY
+566 FQAFREY

>member
-1 MSHRKV
+1 MPHRKV

-14 GNYGP
+14 SNYGS
-19 CEYTQGDFTSSNTR
+19 CQYTQGDFISSDTC

-65 SNWQEKTVYKGEV
+65 SNWQEKPVNWNKE
-78 EKGYRGLAPILDEM
+78 EKGYRGLAPILEEM
-92 QLPCPIEDVDIT
+92 KLPCPIETVDIT

-113 SVFQTIYDKLQE
+113 SVFQAIYDKLQE

-158 VVHISYGNYEAKAPV
+158 VVHISYGNYEAKATV
-173 KPLVDLMPLVEVQ
+173 NPLVDLMPLVEVQ
-186 DWTFA
+186 NWTLA
-191 ASDFLRNGRTAS
+191 ASDFLRNGRTSS
-203 FTALVKERIQPILK
+203 FAELVSERIQPILK
-217 ETKGQ
+217 ATRGQ
-222 DEDARALRLFLNR
+222 DEDARALRQFINR

-243 TTVRGKAIIDGG
+243 TTVRGKAIIEGG

-282 KDSFSGFDPTSSIEN
+282 KDSFSGFAPTSSIEN
-297 GFEAAQWC
+297 GFVAAQWC

-316 ILQETLKGYTA
+316 ILLETLKGYTA
-327 KQAGYPCDE
+327 AQVGYPCDE
-336 QRYQDLAAAAYN
+336 QQYQDLVGDAYSK
-348 EAFFKKHKKK
+348 AFK
-358 DEGKGKGKDKSK
+358 DKLKDKGKGKGKSK
-370 DNEEDLNRQKV
+370 DNEEALNRRKV
-381 IFDGMSSLPLV
+381 IFDEMSSLPLV
-392 DKLCELHNEISQL
+392 NQLCELYNEIGQL
-405 RNDFNHAGIRFYP
+405 RNDFNHAGIRSYP
-418 IKADDIPRQ
+418 IKANDIPRQ
-427 IKEKIDW
+427 IKEKMDR
-434 LFQALKDDKL
+434 LSQALKDDKL
-444 TLASPLTSAQPL
+444 TPASPLTPAPPL
-456 FLNLSNHPSD
+456 FLNLSNHSSD
-466 KWGEAQLDAARA
+466 KWSEAQLDAARA
-478 YGKVVDMPFPEIDPG
+478 YGEVVDMPFPVIDPG
-493 ATTEEIYIL
+493 ATTEEIHRL

-507 EEITSRYPDRDL
+507 EKITSSYPDRDL
-519 TVHIMGEMTFC
+519 TIHLMGEMTFT

-537 HARGVRCVA
+537 LARGVRCVA

-566 FQEFREY
+566 FKEFREY

>member
-1 MSHRKV
+1 MPHRKV

-14 GNYGP
+14 SNYGS
-19 CEYTQGDFTSSNTR
+19 CQYTQGDFISSETH

-65 SNWQEKTVYKGEV
+65 SNWQEKTLNWKKE
-78 EKGYRGLAPILDEM
+78 EKGYRGLEPILEEM
-92 QLPCPIEDVDIT
+92 KLPCPIETVDIT

-158 VVHISYGNYEAKAPV
+158 VVHISYGNYEPNETV
-173 KPLVDLMPLVEVQ
+173 NPLVDLMPLVEVQ
-186 DWTFA
+186 NWTLA
-191 ASDFLRNGRTAS
+191 ASDFLRNGRTSS
-203 FTALVKERIQPILK
+203 FAELVSERIQPILK
-217 ETKGQ
+217 ATRGQ
-222 DEDARALRLFLNR
+222 DEDARALRQFINR

-255 IFRDLNDSAQNLKN
+255 IFRDLNDSAQNLGN

-282 KDSFSGFDPTSSIEN
+282 KDSFSGFAPTANIKN
-297 GFEAAQWC
+297 GFEAARWC

-327 KQAGYPCDE
+327 AQAGYPCDE
-336 QRYQDLAAAAYN
+336 KLYQDLAGTAYN
-348 EAFFKKHKKK
+348 IAFNKRPESEWKLGEKNNDQDDF
-358 DEGKGKGKDKSK
+358 
-370 DNEEDLNRQKV
+370 NRRKV
-381 IFDGMSSLPLV
+381 IVKRMLSLPLV
-392 DKLCELHNEISQL
+392 QELSGLYDEIAQL
-405 RNDFNHAGIRFYP
+405 RNDFNHAGIRPNP
-418 IKADDIPRQ
+418 INDIPTQ
-427 IKEKIDW
+427 IKRKMDCF
-434 LFQALKDDKL
+434 FQVLENDKPIP
-444 TLASPLTSAQPL
+444 APPL
-456 FLNLSNHPSD
+456 FLNLSNHSSD
-466 KWGEAQLDAARA
+466 KWSKAQLDAARA
-478 YGKVVDMPFPEIDPG
+478 YGEVVDMPFPVIDPG
-493 ATTEEIYIL
+493 ATTEEIHRL

-507 EEITSRYPDRDL
+507 DRITSSYLGRDL
-519 TVHIMGEMTFC
+519 MTVHLMGEMTFT

-546 STTQRKTSELA
+546 STTQRKTSELE
-557 DGKKESIFE
+557 GSKKESIFE
-566 FQEFREY
+566 FQAFREY